1 MSQAWHAGRWW
12 VAALVAF
19 NLFLHLPISDVF
31 DGLAR
36 RYGFTEY
43 DTVTR
48 VVFLIAGLACAAWLW
63 QPSAHATGVRRI
75 LVYLGAIVAI
85 AQALLVVNGIEAI
98 HYPQYAL
105 LAWLLVR
112 SGMGLERSWMTATA
126 LGAID
131 EIWQWQTLPRA
142 VPGYLDWN
150 DIVLNA
156 VGAAMGVLV
165 VVRMRR
171 TPLAEPV
178 LPTIVIDGA
187 LAVAGV
193 IALACGPLIERP
205 FYRLTP
211 GGRWFHLLS
220 PFEAVVYVAALW
232 FLARDLA
239 AGHARIS
246 PRQIGHE
253 DGRRYPA

>member
-1 MSQAWHAGRWW
+1 MNQARRAVWGW
-12 VAALVAF
+12 VAALVAG

-63 QPSAHATGVRRI
+63 RPSAHATGVRRAV
-75 LVYLGAIVAI
+75 VYLAAIVAI
-85 AQALLVVNGIEAI
+85 AHALLVVNGIEAI

-156 VGAAMGVLV
+156 VGAALGVLI

-171 TPLAEPV
+171 APLTEP
-178 LPTIVIDGA
+178 LLSATRIGGA
-187 LAVAGV
+187 LALAGL
-193 IALACGPLIERP
+193 IALVGGPLIGRP

-220 PFEAVVYVAALW
+220 PFEAVVCVAAIW

-239 AGHARIS
+239 AGHAGIS
-246 PRQIGHE
+246 LPQSDRE
-253 DGRRYPA
+253 DGRRYLA

>member
-1 MSQAWHAGRWW
+1 VSQGWRTGWWW

-31 DGLAR
+31 DGFAR

-48 VVFLIAGLACAAWLW
+48 VVFLVAGLACAAWLW
-63 QPSAHATGVRRI
+63 RPFAHGPGVRRE
-75 LVYLGAIVAI
+75 LVCLGGIIAI
-85 AQALLVVNGIEAI
+85 AQALIVVNGIEAI

-112 SGMGLERSWMTATA
+112 SGTGLERSWLSATG
-126 LGAID
+126 LGVID

-156 VGAAMGVLV
+156 IGAALGVLV
-165 VVRMRR
+165 VARMRR
-171 TPLAEPV
+171 VPAVEPV
-178 LPTIVIDGA
+178 LSPMGVSGA
-187 LAVAGV
+187 LTVAGLM
-193 IALACGPLIERP
+193 ALMWGPLIERP

-220 PFEAVVYVAALW
+220 PFEAIVSMAAVWYLTR
-232 FLARDLA
+232 AVTVGSR
-239 AGHARIS
+239 RPQPS
-246 PRQIGHE
+246 P
-253 DGRRYPA
+253 

>member
-1 MSQAWHAGRWW
+1 VSHVWRAGPWW
-12 VAALVAF
+12 VAGLVAF

-48 VVFLIAGLACAAWLW
+48 VVFLIAGLACTAWLW
-63 QPSAHATGVRRI
+63 QPSAQSARVRRA
-75 LVYLGAIVAI
+75 LVYLGAII
-85 AQALLVVNGIEAI
+85 AMSQALIVVNGIEAI

-105 LAWLLVR
+105 LTWLLVR
-112 SGMGLERSWMTATA
+112 CGLGLERSWLASTA

-142 VPGYLDWN
+142 VPGYLDWD
-150 DIVLNA
+150 DILLNA
-156 VGAAMGVLV
+156 LGAALGVLI
-165 VVRMRR
+165 VVRMRHA
-171 TPLAEPV
+171 PVSEPV
-178 LPTIVIDGA
+178 LPATSMGVA
-187 LAVAGV
+187 LAVAGL
-193 IALACGPLIERP
+193 IALLCGPVIQQP

-220 PFEAVVYVAALW
+220 PFEAVVCVAAVWLLTRT
-232 FLARDLA
+232 LAVGRGALSLDQSVRGDGQRYLA
-239 AGHARIS
+239 
-246 PRQIGHE
+246 
-253 DGRRYPA
+253 

>member
-1 MSQAWHAGRWW
+1 VTLAWRAGPWW

-36 RYGFTEY
+36 RFGFTEY

-48 VVFLIAGLACAAWLW
+48 VVFLVAGLAAGSWLW
-63 QPSAHATGVRRI
+63 RPSTNRAVIRRAVAS
-75 LVYLGAIVAI
+75 LVALIAVA
-85 AQALLVVNGIEAI
+85 QSLLVVNGIEAI
-98 HYPQYAL
+98 HYPQFALMSWL
-105 LAWLLVR
+105 LAR
-112 SGMGLERSWMTATA
+112 TGLRLEHAWMTATA

-156 VGAAMGVLV
+156 IGAALGVLI
-165 VVRMRR
+165 VVRLGRA
-171 TPLAEPV
+171 PVSEPV
-178 LPTIVIDGA
+178 LPKVRVGA
-187 LAVAGV
+187 AVTAASLA
-193 IALACGPLIERP
+193 ALRAGPLVERP

-220 PFEAVVYVAALW
+220 PFEAVVCMAAIWWIVRALVAARPDHRL
-232 FLARDLA
+232 
-239 AGHARIS
+239 
-246 PRQIGHE
+246 P
-253 DGRRYPA
+253 

>member
-1 MSQAWHAGRWW
+1 MSPIWRAAWWW

-31 DGLAR
+31 DGFAR

-48 VVFLIAGLACAAWLW
+48 GVFLVGGLACAVWLW
-63 QPSAHATGVRRI
+63 RAPANGAGVRRE
-75 LVYLGAIVAI
+75 LVCLGAMMAI
-85 AQALLVVNGIEAI
+85 AQALVVVNGIEAI

-105 LAWLLVR
+105 MVWLLVR
-112 SGMGLERSWMTATA
+112 SGIGLERSWLTATA

-150 DIVLNA
+150 DIALNA
-156 VGAAMGVLV
+156 IGAALGVLV
-165 VVRMRR
+165 VVRMRQA
-171 TPLAEPV
+171 PVAEPV
-178 LPTIVIDGA
+178 LSPTRLGGA
-187 LAVAGV
+187 LTVAGL
-193 IALACGPLIERP
+193 IALLCGPVIERP

-220 PFEAVVYVAALW
+220 PFEAVVCVAAVWCLTR
-232 FLARDLA
+232 AVA
-239 AGHARIS
+239 VGSATTQPS
-246 PRQIGHE
+246 P
-253 DGRRYPA
+253 

>member
-1 MSQAWHAGRWW
+1 VSQAWRTGWWW
-12 VAALVAF
+12 VAALVAV

-48 VVFLIAGLACAAWLW
+48 GVFLIAGLACAAWLW
-63 QPSAHATGVRRI
+63 QPSTHRAGVRRA
-75 LVYLGAIVAI
+75 LVYLGAIIAI
-85 AQALLVVNGIEAI
+85 AQALVVVNGIEAI

-105 LAWLLVR
+105 LAWLLAR
-112 SGMGLERSWMTATA
+112 SGVGLERSWMTATA

-150 DIVLNA
+150 DVVLNA
-156 VGAAMGVLV
+156 VGAALGVLV
-165 VVRMRR
+165 VVRVRR
-171 TPLAEPV
+171 APLAEPV
-178 LPTIVIDGA
+178 LPATRIGGA
-187 LAVAGV
+187 LALAGL
-193 IALACGPLIERP
+193 IALVCGPLIERP

-220 PFEAVVYVAALW
+220 PFEAVVCVAAVW
-232 FLARDLA
+232 CLARALA
-239 AGHARIS
+239 AGHAELS
-246 PRQIGHE
+246 PRRSVRGG
-253 DGRRYPA
+253 GRRYLA